1 MKKLFTIALVALI
14 STTAYAQRSIDWS
27 VDEVISP
34 TELNSDFS
42 SGTAIPLSIVLKN
55 NGPDMAK
62 IGDTVLY
69 QMLIT
74 TTGNQIILGYPA
86 ANTTQFAFR
95 ILTKDMAKDDTLQIV
110 QNLTSNLYFSQSTNV
125 KYFITSILRNGGSA
139 DPITAE
145 VAPNTTNNST
155 NKQIVWYNPQK
166 WEVSIKDVDYNNV
179 TVSPNPVADVLNLE
193 LNIANVA
200 VDSKVEVL
208 DITGKVVLTSTVA
221 KGTNTASIN
230 TSTVANGVYFVK
242 VTNGDVVSSTKI
254 VVSK

>member
-155 NKQIVWYNPQK
+155 NNINFTLLNMLILYLLNYQLQFPFHLNELHKKHYLK
-166 WEVSIKDVDYNNV
+166 
-179 TVSPNPVADVLNLE
+179 AVLLWFFFDFQ
-193 LNIANVA
+193 LP
-200 VDSKVEVL
+200 
-208 DITGKVVLTSTVA
+208 
-221 KGTNTASIN
+221 
-230 TSTVANGVYFVK
+230 
-242 VTNGDVVSSTKI
+242 
-254 VVSK
+254 